1 MDKPSLKKKAGTYVL
16 MITQN
21 IFPNG
26 NAGAVRDLC
35 FAKIYQALGYQVAH
49 IGMGQTQSCGMYE
62 DVEFY
67 SLHTDNRFWGSKP
80 LRHIYYKKR
89 LKKLY
94 QKLREK
100 YGTPYAIHTYSV
112 PNDSM
117 LWAKK
122 TAIQNNIPII
132 NDTVEWYSPCQFKFG
147 CFNYHYIAKDR
158 CNKKIL
164 DKPFRII
171 AISRYLENYFQNQ
184 GLQTARIPVIL
195 DSPQYS
201 TNSERRAAR
210 VRFTYAG
217 TPHNKDYIH
226 CAIIAFCKL
235 PEQIRKYFEFEVIG
249 IDTETISKFYSPL
262 PPQIH
267 VHGKLERNN
276 VLQILYQSDFGVLLR
291 PEAERYAQAGFPTK
305 VVEAMMC
312 GCAMLCNI
320 TSDLGLYLA
329 DKENAVL
336 VNGNSVEDAYNG
348 FMQISEM
355 TMAQIES
362 LKKRARD
369 TAVAHFDYRL
379 YIDAI
384 RQLLSPEK
392 MR

>member
-132 NDTVEWYSPCQFKFG
+132 NDTVEWYSPCQF
-147 CFNYHYIAKDR
+147 N
-158 CNKKIL
+158 
-164 DKPFRII
+164 
-171 AISRYLENYFQNQ
+171 
-184 GLQTARIPVIL
+184 
-195 DSPQYS
+195 
-201 TNSERRAAR
+201 
-210 VRFTYAG
+210 
-217 TPHNKDYIH
+217 
-226 CAIIAFCKL
+226 CK
-235 PEQIRKYFEFEVIG
+235 R
-249 IDTETISKFYSPL
+249 
-262 PPQIH
+262 
-267 VHGKLERNN
+267 
-276 VLQILYQSDFGVLLR
+276 
-291 PEAERYAQAGFPTK
+291 
-305 VVEAMMC
+305 
-312 GCAMLCNI
+312 
-320 TSDLGLYLA
+320 
-329 DKENAVL
+329 
-336 VNGNSVEDAYNG
+336 
-348 FMQISEM
+348 
-355 TMAQIES
+355 
-362 LKKRARD
+362 
-369 TAVAHFDYRL
+369 
-379 YIDAI
+379 
-384 RQLLSPEK
+384 
-392 MR
+392 